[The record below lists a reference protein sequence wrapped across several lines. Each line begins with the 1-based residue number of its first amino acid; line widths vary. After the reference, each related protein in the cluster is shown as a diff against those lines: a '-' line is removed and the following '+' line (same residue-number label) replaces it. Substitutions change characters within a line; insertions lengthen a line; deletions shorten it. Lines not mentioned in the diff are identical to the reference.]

1 MKKGGAKKEA
11 ANNGLGIYP
20 GKIQFIFELFHA
32 ASLWSE
38 KCCQKLKELKYGST
52 NASFLPDC
60 SSFLQNIAAREK

>member
-32 ASLWSE
+32 ASL
-38 KCCQKLKELKYGST
+38 
-52 NASFLPDC
+52 
-60 SSFLQNIAAREK
+60 